1 MIGVI
6 GGSLLQASNPSGET
20 SIAASDRM
28 DRFDPVD
35 FANDIRHIVDFDIGT
50 VLGALVLC

>member
-1 MIGVI
+1 MGVM
-6 GGSLLQASNPSGET
+6 GGSLLQASNPSGDA

-28 DRFDPVD
+28 ERLEPTD

>member
-1 MIGVI
+1 MMGVI
-6 GGSLLQASNPSGET
+6 GGSLQASNPSGDT
-20 SIAASDRM
+20 SIAARDRM
-28 DRFDPVD
+28 DRIDPID